1 VSTVIEAAAYTAE
14 GARRRHAVQLP
25 ADPFDGRV
33 HEAALHHAVRA
44 YMANQRQGTAQ
55 TKTRGLVTGGN
66 QKPWRQKGTG
76 RARQGSIRSPLW
88 PGGGT
93 AFGPHPRD
101 YRMGIPKKVRHLALR
116 SAFSARALERAVCV
130 VEPLTFEQPKTKRIT
145 ALLDRMEL
153 GGKRVLILTHGDNRN
168 AILSARNIPDVAV
181 QRYQDANPYEVLRA
195 DVVVIEEPALGPLV
209 EGADLGEAPARRVRE
224 PKAAEPVAV
233 EGEAEAGPKQK
244 TTAKQA
250 KAAAPKKAAA
260 KKPAAKKPAAKKPAA
275 KKQAAKSGKGAAAEK
290 AKKPSRKKE

>member
-1 VSTVIEAAAYTAE
+1 MSTVIEAAAYTAE

-209 EGADLGEAPARRVRE
+209 EGADLGDAPARRVKE

-233 EGEAEAGPKQK
+233 EGEAEPKKKKKK

-250 KAAAPKKAAA
+250 KAAAPKKPAP
-260 KKPAAKKPAAKKPAA
+260 KKPAAKKPAV
-275 KKQAAKSGKGAAAEK
+275 KSGKGAAAEQ

>member
-1 VSTVIEAAAYTAE
+1 MSTVIEAAAYTAE

-44 YMANQRQGTAQ
+44 FLANQRQGTAE
-55 TKTRGLVTGGN
+55 TKTRGFVTGGN

-101 YRMGIPKKVRHLALR
+101 YRMGIPKKVRHLARR
-116 SAFSARALERAVCV
+116 SAFSARALEQAVCV
-130 VEPLTFEQPKTKRIT
+130 VEPLTFEQPKTKQIV

-181 QRYQDANPYEVLRA
+181 QRYQDANPYEILRA
-195 DVVVIEEPALGPLV
+195 DVVVIEEPALGALAQ
-209 EGADLGEAPARRVRE
+209 GADLGEAPARRVRQ
-224 PKAAEPVAV
+224 PKVAEPAAV
-233 EGEAEAGPKQK
+233 EGEAAPKKK
-244 TTAKQA
+244 TTVKKA
-250 KAAAPKKAAA
+250 KAAPAKKAAA
-260 KKPAAKKPAAKKPAA
+260 KKSAAKKSAAKKAAA
-275 KKQAAKSGKGAAAEK
+275 KKAAAKSGKGAAAER
-290 AKKPSRKKE
+290 AKKPSRKRG

>member
-1 VSTVIEAAAYTAE
+1 VSTVLEAAAYTAE

-55 TKTRGLVTGGN
+55 TKTRGFVTGGN

-101 YRMGIPKKVRHLALR
+101 YRMGIPKKVRHLARR

-130 VEPLTFEQPKTKRIT
+130 VEPLTFEQPKTKQIT

-181 QRYQDANPYEVLRA
+181 QRYQDANPYEILRA

-209 EGADLGEAPARRVRE
+209 EGADLGDAPARRVRE
-224 PKAAEPVAV
+224 PQAAEPVAV
-233 EGEAEAGPKQK
+233 EGEAEAAPKKK
-244 TTAKQA
+244 TTAKKA

-260 KKPAAKKPAAKKPAA
+260 KKPAAKKPAA
-275 KKQAAKSGKGAAAEK
+275 QSGKGAAAEK

>member
-1 VSTVIEAAAYTAE
+1 MSTVIEAAAYTAE

-44 YMANQRQGTAQ
+44 FLANQRQGTAE
-55 TKTRGLVTGGN
+55 TKTRGFVTGGN

-101 YRMGIPKKVRHLALR
+101 YRMGIPKKVRHLARR
-116 SAFSARALERAVCV
+116 SAFSARALEQAVCV
-130 VEPLTFEQPKTKRIT
+130 VEPLTFEQPKTKQIV

-181 QRYQDANPYEVLRA
+181 QRYQDANPYEILRA
-195 DVVVIEEPALGPLV
+195 DVVVIEEPALGALAQ
-209 EGADLGEAPARRVRE
+209 GADLGEAPARRVRQ
-224 PKAAEPVAV
+224 PKVAEPAAV
-233 EGEAEAGPKQK
+233 EGEAAPKKK
-244 TTAKQA
+244 TTVKKA
-250 KAAAPKKAAA
+250 KAAPAKAAPAKKAPAKKAAA
-260 KKPAAKKPAAKKPAA
+260 KKSAAKKA
-275 KKQAAKSGKGAAAEK
+275 AAKSGKGAAAER
-290 AKKPSRKKE
+290 AKKPSRKRG

>member
-1 VSTVIEAAAYTAE
+1 MSAVLEAAAYTAE

-44 YMANQRQGTAQ
+44 FLANQRQGTAE

-101 YRMGIPKKVRHLALR
+101 YRMGIPKKVRHLARR
-116 SAFSARALERAVCV
+116 SAFSARAMEQAVCV
-130 VEPLTFEQPKTKRIT
+130 VEPLTFEQPKTKQIA

-153 GGKRVLILTHGDNRN
+153 DGKRVLILTHGDNRN

-181 QRYQDANPYEVLRA
+181 QRYQDANPYEILRA
-195 DVVVIEEPALGPLV
+195 DVVVIEEPALGPLAQ
-209 EGADLGEAPARRVRE
+209 GADLGEVPARRARQPMV
-224 PKAAEPVAV
+224 AEPAAAK
-233 EGEAEAGPKQK
+233 GE
-244 TTAKQA
+244 
-250 KAAAPKKAAA
+250 AAPKKAAKKAKAAPAKAVPARKAAAKKGVA
-260 KKPAAKKPAAKKPAA
+260 KKPAAKKPAAKG
-275 KKQAAKSGKGAAAEK
+275 GKGAAAEK
-290 AKKPSRKKE
+290 TKKPSRKRG

>member
-1 VSTVIEAAAYTAE
+1 VSTVLEAAAYTAE
-14 GARRRHAVQLP
+14 GARRRHAVRLP

-55 TKTRGLVTGGN
+55 TKTRGFVTGGN

-153 GGKRVLILTHGDNRN
+153 DGKRVLILTHGDNRN

-181 QRYQDANPYEVLRA
+181 RRYQDANPYEILRA
-195 DVVVIEEPALGPLV
+195 DVVVIEEPALGPLA

-233 EGEAEAGPKQK
+233 AVEVEAEAAPKKK

-260 KKPAAKKPAAKKPAA
+260 KKPAAK
-275 KKQAAKSGKGAAAEK
+275 SGKGAAAEK
-290 AKKPSRKKE
+290 AKKPSRKKG

>member
-1 VSTVIEAAAYTAE
+1 MSTALEVAAYTAE

-44 YMANQRQGTAQ
+44 FLANQRQGTAE

-101 YRMGIPKKVRHLALR
+101 YRMGIPKKVRHLARR
-116 SAFSARALERAVCV
+116 SAFSARAREQAVCV
-130 VEPLTFEQPKTKRIT
+130 VEPLTFEQPQTKRIA
-145 ALLDRMEL
+145 ALLDRMDL

-181 QRYQDANPYEVLRA
+181 QRYQDANPYEILRA
-195 DVVVIEEPALGPLV
+195 DVVVIEEPALGAL
-209 EGADLGEAPARRVRE
+209 EQGADLGEAPARRVKQ
-224 PKAAEPVAV
+224 PKAVEPAAV
-233 EGEAEAGPKQK
+233 SAEAAPKK
-244 TTAKQA
+244 RTTAKKA
-250 KAAAPKKAAA
+250 KAAPVKASPAKKAVAKKAAAKKAAA
-260 KKPAAKKPAAKKPAA
+260 KKP
-275 KKQAAKSGKGAAAEK
+275 AAKSGKGAAAEK
-290 AKKPSRKKE
+290 AKKPSRKRG

>member
-1 VSTVIEAAAYTAE
+1 MSTVIEAAAYTAE

-195 DVVVIEEPALGPLV
+195 DVVVIEEPALGRLV

-233 EGEAEAGPKQK
+233 EGEAGAAPKKKK

-250 KAAAPKKAAA
+250 KAASAKKAAAPKKAAV
-260 KKPAAKKPAAKKPAA
+260 KKPAAKKP
-275 KKQAAKSGKGAAAEK
+275 AAKSGKGAAAEK

>member
-195 DVVVIEEPALGPLV
+195 DVVVIEEPALGPLA

-233 EGEAEAGPKQK
+233 EGEAEAGPKK
-244 TTAKQA
+244 KKTAKQA
-250 KAAAPKKAAA
+250 KAAAAKKAEPKKAEPKKAAA
-260 KKPAAKKPAAKKPAA
+260 KKPAAKKPAAK
-275 KKQAAKSGKGAAAEK
+275 SGKGAAAEQ

>member
-116 SAFSARALERAVCV
+116 SAFSARAIERAVCV
-130 VEPLTFEQPKTKRIT
+130 VEPLTFEQPKTKRMT

-233 EGEAEAGPKQK
+233 EGEAG
-244 TTAKQA
+244 
-250 KAAAPKKAAA
+250 AAPKKKKTAAKRAKAASAKKAAA
-260 KKPAAKKPAAKKPAA
+260 AKKPAVKKPAAKKP
-275 KKQAAKSGKGAAAEK
+275 AAKSGKGAAAEK

>member
-1 VSTVIEAAAYTAE
+1 MSTVLEAAAYTAE

-55 TKTRGLVTGGN
+55 TKTRGFVTGGN

-130 VEPLTFEQPKTKRIT
+130 VEPLTFEQPKTKQIM

-181 QRYQDANPYEVLRA
+181 RRYQDANPYEILRA
-195 DVVVIEEPALGPLV
+195 DVVVIEEPALGPLA
-209 EGADLGEAPARRVRE
+209 EGADLGESPARRVRE

-233 EGEAEAGPKQK
+233 EGEAEAAPKKK
-244 TTAKQA
+244 TTAKKA

-260 KKPAAKKPAAKKPAA
+260 KKPAAK
-275 KKQAAKSGKGAAAEK
+275 SGKDAAAEK

>member
-1 VSTVIEAAAYTAE
+1 VSAVLEAAAYTAE

-44 YMANQRQGTAQ
+44 FLANQRQGTAE

-101 YRMGIPKKVRHLALR
+101 YRMGIPKKVRHLARR
-116 SAFSARALERAVCV
+116 SAFSARAMEQAVCV
-130 VEPLTFEQPKTKRIT
+130 VEPLTFEQPKTKQIA
-145 ALLDRMEL
+145 ALLVRMEL
-153 GGKRVLILTHGDNRN
+153 DGKRVLILTHGDNRN

-181 QRYQDANPYEVLRA
+181 QRYQDANPYEILRA
-195 DVVVIEEPALGPLV
+195 DVVVIEEPALGPLAQ
-209 EGADLGEAPARRVRE
+209 GADLGEAPARRARQPKVAE
-224 PKAAEPVAV
+224 PAAAKGEAAPKKAAR
-233 EGEAEAGPKQK
+233 K
-244 TTAKQA
+244 A
-250 KAAAPKKAAA
+250 KAAPAKAVPARKAAAKKAVAKKAAA
-260 KKPAAKKPAAKKPAA
+260 KKPAAKG
-275 KKQAAKSGKGAAAEK
+275 GKGAAAEK
-290 AKKPSRKKE
+290 AKKPSRKRG

>member
-1 VSTVIEAAAYTAE
+1 MSTVLEAAAYTAE
-14 GARRRHAVQLP
+14 GARRRHAVRLP

-130 VEPLTFEQPKTKRIT
+130 VEPLTFEQPKTKRIM

-181 QRYQDANPYEVLRA
+181 QRYQDANPYAVLRA
-195 DVVVIEEPALGPLV
+195 DVVVIEEPALGPLM

-233 EGEAEAGPKQK
+233 EGEAEAGPKK
-244 TTAKQA
+244 KKKKTAKQA
-250 KAAAPKKAAA
+250 KAAAPKKAEPKKAAA
-260 KKPAAKKPAAKKPAA
+260 KKPAVKKPAV
-275 KKQAAKSGKGAAAEK
+275 KSGKGAAAEQ